1 MGERWT
7 RWRHER
13 YLRKQFRC
21 DQEEARKQAEQRAW
35 EQRGIKR
42 RTLLRAA
49 AATTVVALGGAGKAG
64 EFLIK
69 LDQLTRKHYENSE
82 PTHLEILEHCRE
94 WFHPEEGHKSSELF
108 FTSPGIGIGN
118 GYDAARE
125 MYTKALQ
132 PSEEKITPMAYL
144 ITSPEGKK
152 IPEVADVLLEAAA
165 MGEDLSLY
173 GQSNGTI
180 VLFEALRYLKEV
192 KNVTLPIKR
201 LIINCSPFDFEDAK
215 QSYIEKLL
223 GKLLV
228 YSGYEPGA
236 LGKFMVQFK
245 ERWGEINLKQF
256 VGSMLTVIEDAW
268 KEAKDGGPIAPWVT
282 DLRILVNSELNSYDL
297 SGILTEDTEVLFL
310 YSEHDGVVYNGRA
323 ISKYR
328 DKFRRHGVK
337 NEKITVKPLPNG
349 AGHADIA
356 AGGEAARPWI
366 ERTGRRRG
374 HPDLI

>member
-1 MGERWT
+1 MGERISQ
-7 RWRHER
+7 WRHNR
-13 YLRKQFRC
+13 YLKKQFRR
-21 DQEEARKQAEQRAW
+21 DQEEARRQAEQRAW
-35 EQRGIKR
+35 DQRGIKR
-42 RTLLRAA
+42 RTLLKGAIAA
-49 AATTVVALGGAGKAG
+49 GVVAIGATSKIG
-64 EFLIK
+64 EFLVA
-69 LDQLTRKHYENSE
+69 LDQRSRKDYENNES
-82 PTHLEILEHCRE
+82 THLEILEICRE
-94 WFHPEEGHKSSELF
+94 WFRPEEGDKSAELF

-125 MYTKALQ
+125 MYTKAFE
-132 PSEEKITPMAYL
+132 PSNEKTTPMAYL

-180 VLFEALRYLKEV
+180 VLFEALKYLKEV
-192 KNVTLPIKR
+192 KNITLPIKR

-236 LGKFMVQFK
+236 LGKFLVQFK
-245 ERWGEINLKQF
+245 ERWGQITWKQF

-268 KEAKDGGPIAPWVT
+268 KEAKNGGPIAPWVT
-282 DLRILVNSELNSYDL
+282 DLRILVNSDLNNYDL

-310 YSEHDGVVYNGRA
+310 YSEHDTVVYNGNS
-323 ISKYR
+323 IGKYKE
-328 DKFRRHGVK
+328 KFMSHGVK
-337 NEKITVKPLPNG
+337 KEKITVKPLPNG

-356 AGGEAARPWI
+356 AGGEAARSWI
-366 ERTGRRRG
+366 QRTGRRR